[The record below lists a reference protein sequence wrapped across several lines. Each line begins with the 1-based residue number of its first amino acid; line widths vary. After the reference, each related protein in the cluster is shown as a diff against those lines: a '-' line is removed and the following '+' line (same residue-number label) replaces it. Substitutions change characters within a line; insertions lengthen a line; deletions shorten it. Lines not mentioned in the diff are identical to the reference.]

1 MRLDI
6 SEIVE
11 RAHVGDAS
19 GFDAGRLRIGHLALR
34 FYVWYADFAQPA
46 TLTEAAET
54 VIGYK

>member
-6 SEIVE
+6 SAIVE

-19 GFDAGRLRIGHLALR
+19 GFDAGRSRTGHLALR
-34 FYVWYADFAQPA
+34 IYGWFADLAQPA
-46 TLTEAAET
+46 ALTEAAET